1 MAIYLNG
8 IKVAGRGISGKSPY
22 EIAKEGGYTGTE
34 SAFNAQLVA
43 IGDASKGFQELQD
56 QVESTQEQIESIAS
70 TAINNVNSAIA
81 DIDTTVSTATNEIN
95 TIVANAKTEIDEKV
109 EQGLAEI
116 PSGDTIVT
124 KAELEEKL
132 SEIVTDIWYYGDSAP
147 SNTKLFWIDSD
158 STSGGLKYYNGTSWV
173 HVPVA
178 WT

>member
-43 IGDASKGFQELQD
+43 VGDA
-56 QVESTQEQIESIAS
+56 
-70 TAINNVNSAIA
+70 
-81 DIDTTVSTATNEIN
+81 
-95 TIVANAKTEIDEKV
+95 
-109 EQGLAEI
+109 
-116 PSGDTIVT
+116 

-132 SEIVTDIWYYGDSAP
+132 SDVVTQIWHYGNSAP
-147 SNTKLFWIDSD
+147 SDTKLLWIDSD

>member
-8 IKVAGRGISGKSPY
+8 IKVAGKGISGKSPY
-22 EIAKEGGYTGTE
+22 QVAKEGGYTGTE

-70 TAINNVNSAIA
+70 TAISN
-81 DIDTTVSTATNEIN
+81 IDTA
-95 TIVANAKTEIDEKV
+95 VANAKTEIDTKV

-116 PSGDTIVT
+116 PSAETLAT
-124 KAELEEKL
+124 KTYVSEQLSDYSTTAELNEKL
-132 SEIVTDIWYYGDSAP
+132 SEIVTDIWTNSSTEP
-147 SNTKLFWIDSD
+147 ENTKLLWIDPTD
-158 STSGGLKYYNGTSWV
+158 TTGGLKYYNGTAWV